1 MKIKGVLSVIIS
13 AFLYG
18 FTPILASLTY
28 EMGNNSLSMTFYRN
42 LFAIPFLFA
51 LLKYD
56 NVDIK
61 IQKHD
66 LKNIINPWC

>member
-42 LFAIPFLFA
+42 LFA